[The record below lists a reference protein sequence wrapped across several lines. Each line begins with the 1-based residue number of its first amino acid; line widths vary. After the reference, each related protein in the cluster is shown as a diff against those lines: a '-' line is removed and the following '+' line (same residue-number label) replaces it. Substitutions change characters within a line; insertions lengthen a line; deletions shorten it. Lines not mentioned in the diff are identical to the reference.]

1 MNAFRASEG
10 VRNRMPDRGWQE
22 KSDETGGGVFRGFET
37 RRVGLTDCAG
47 CTFSTEF
54 SVSSTDSIGNGT
66 LVFGCLDDRFLGSFV
81 ACL

>member
-22 KSDETGGGVFRGFET
+22 KSDETGGGVFCGFET
-37 RRVGLTDCAG
+37 RRAGLMGCAG
-47 CTFSTEF
+47 GTFSTTF
-54 SVSSTDSIGNGT
+54 SATSTDSIGNGT
-66 LVFGCLDDRFLGSFV
+66 VVFGCLDGRFLGSFV